1 MECTEACVGDCVCAG
16 VNVCVC
22 VGERV
27 HVHAHVNS
35 VLVTGVSYA
44 REGKAVI
51 ALSAVLRLT
60 DLIPA
65 PLG

>member
-1 MECTEACVGDCVCAG
+1 MECTEACVWDCVRAG
-16 VNVCVC
+16 VSVCVC
-22 VGERV
+22 VRV

-51 ALSAVLRLT
+51 ALSAVLRPT

>member
-1 MECTEACVGDCVCAG
+1 MCVTVYVQVQMCVWVGACAC
-16 VNVCVC
+16 
-22 VGERV
+22 ERA
-27 HVHAHVNS
+27 HVHAQVNS

-51 ALSAVLRLT
+51 ALSAALRPP